1 MKQLFLALSMSI
13 AAMAAF
19 AQEFNVTVQVT
30 SPQVEGTEKKIFE
43 TLQQDLYDF
52 VNNRKWTNYQ
62 YKPEE
67 RIEGTILITVSNRSG
82 EDFTAKMNVALRRP
96 VYKSSYNTA
105 LLNYI
110 DKDFEFKYVE
120 FQSLEYAD
128 NVFTSN
134 LTSTVAYYLY
144 VFLGL
149 DGDSFARNGGSPYFA
164 QAQNIV
170 NMGQNAREKG
180 WKAFESQKNRYWLIE
195 NLTNPTYA
203 SVREAMYKYHRL
215 GLDQMSDDVE
225 TGRVAINESLELLR
239 KANRERP
246 GLFILQLFLEAK
258 RDEIVNIYSGASPM
272 DKTKAVNILKEID
285 PANSSKYQK
294 ILETGN
300 TTTTTTTSGNNGN
313 FSPGSK

>member
-1 MKQLFLALSMSI
+1 MKQLVLAFVMSTV
-13 AAMAAF
+13 ALTVF

-30 SPQVEGTEKKIFE
+30 SPQIEGTEKKIFE

-67 RIEGTILITVSNRSG
+67 RIEGTMLITVSSRSG
-82 EDFTAKMNVALRRP
+82 EDFVAKMNVALRRP
-96 VYKSSYNTA
+96 VYKSSYNSA

-120 FQSLEYAD
+120 FQALEYAD

-134 LTSTVAYYLY
+134 LTSTIAYYLY
-144 VFLGL
+144 MFLGL
-149 DGDSFARNGGSPYFA
+149 DGDSFSRNGGAPYFA

-180 WKAFESQKNRYWLIE
+180 WKAFESQKNRYWLVE

-215 GLDQMSDDVE
+215 GLDQMADDVE
-225 TGRVAINESLELLR
+225 TGRVAVNESLELLR

-294 ILETGN
+294 ILETSTNSSTG
-300 TTTTTTTSGNNGN
+300 TGTGTGLGTGT
-313 FSPGSK
+313 K

>member
-1 MKQLFLALSMSI
+1 MKHVILALLMGLVASTG
-13 AAMAAF
+13 F

-43 TLQQDLYDF
+43 TLQQELYDF
-52 VNNRKWTNYQ
+52 VNNRKWTNFL

-82 EDFTAKMNVALRRP
+82 EDFVAKMNIALRRP
-96 VYKSSYNTA
+96 VYKASYNSA

-120 FQSLEYAD
+120 FQAMEYSD

-144 VFLGL
+144 IFLGL
-149 DGDSFARNGGSPYFA
+149 DGDSFSRFGGAPYYEK
-164 QAQNIV
+164 AQNIV

-180 WKAFESQKNRYWLIE
+180 WKAFEGQKNRYWLVE
-195 NLTNPTYA
+195 NLTNPTYSA
-203 SVREAMYKYHRL
+203 VREAMYKYHRL
-215 GLDQMSDDVE
+215 GLDVMSDDVE
-225 TGRVAINESLELLR
+225 AGRVAINESLELLR

-258 RDEIVNIYSGASPM
+258 RDEIVNIYSQASPM

-285 PANSSKYQK
+285 PANSSKYDRITAAK
-294 ILETGN
+294 
-300 TTTTTTTSGNNGN
+300 
-313 FSPGSK
+313 